1 MKDTGIGCACAV
13 VIGRRD
19 AAFIDTQSPLACA
32 AFSAIFCLD
41 TCVSEPLPGGVAA
54 QGGGLGR
61 RTIVYIYIAEM
72 GGAGGRG
79 GRRW

>member
-54 QGGGLGR
+54 QGGG
-61 RTIVYIYIAEM
+61 
-72 GGAGGRG
+72 RG
-79 GRRW
+79 GWGVGDGKWRCLCVCHRSVRL